1 MNLSIRT
8 CSNVLLI
15 ALFLTG
21 FVSLVTFFALPQ
33 RNPIQVYSAGPASVP
48 LTRTSVPTHIAIS
61 DLIDLPVE
69 EMSFGRDGWQVATNA
84 ASIASTSAH
93 PGEHGNI
100 VIYSHNLKRL
110 FGNLSRVRVGDTITL
125 SSEDGSSKVYS
136 VRTRQIVN
144 PDEIDALRPTY
155 TETLTLYTCSGLF
168 DSKRLVVQ
176 ATP

>member
-8 CSNVLLI
+8 CSNVLLL

-21 FVSLVTFFALPQ
+21 FVSLITFAALPQ
-33 RNPIQVYSAGPASVP
+33 RNPIQVYSAGPAAVP
-48 LTRTSVPTHIAIS
+48 LDRTSIPTHIAVS
-61 DLIDLPVE
+61 DLIDLPIE
-69 EMSFGRDGWQVATNA
+69 EMNFGSDGWQVATNA
-84 ASIASTSAH
+84 ASIASTSAR
-93 PGEHGNI
+93 PGENGNI

-110 FGNLSRVRVGDTITL
+110 FGNLSRVRVGDSVTL
-125 SSEDGSSKVYS
+125 SSDDGSTKRFT

-144 PDEIDALRPTY
+144 PDEIEALRPTP